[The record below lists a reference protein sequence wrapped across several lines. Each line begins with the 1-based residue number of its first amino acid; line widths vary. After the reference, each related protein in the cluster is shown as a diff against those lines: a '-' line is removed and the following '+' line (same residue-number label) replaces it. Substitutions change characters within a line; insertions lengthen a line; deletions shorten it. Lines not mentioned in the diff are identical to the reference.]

1 MLECSLTGVAG
12 DIADDKYF
20 RKANDSDATQWSIL
34 YPRIPAHVWAT
45 LWILFE
51 IAVLIGFVLLGIVAF
66 KRTKEEMY
74 AEAAQFL
81 PT

>member
-1 MLECSLTGVAG
+1 MC
-12 DIADDKYF
+12 
-20 RKANDSDATQWSIL
+20 
-34 YPRIPAHVWAT
+34 PRLQAHVWAT
-45 LWILFE
+45 LWIIFE
-51 IAVLIGFVLLGIVAF
+51 IAVLTGFIILGIVAF